1 MVVVFLKC
9 TYNNLFKLMEFKFMF
24 KDYIIFF
31 SFSDNEF
38 FYFFETKSY
47 YIFLNLP
54 EAGGP
59 PAWAS

>member
-31 SFSDNEF
+31 LFLIMNF
-38 FYFFETKSY
+38 F
-47 YIFLNLP
+47 IFLRQGLTTY
-54 EAGGP
+54 
-59 PAWAS
+59 S